1 MSEANASD
9 PLFDSPDKA
18 TGFRLERH
26 GPLAELILARPE
38 RHNAFDAELMLG
50 LLGCLDELVHEQPRP
65 HALLLRAEG
74 KHFCAG
80 ADLDWMRSQVHADFD
95 PSSFEK
101 NREDARVLARLMQT
115 LDELPFPT
123 IALVQGA
130 AYGGALGLVC
140 ACDIAL
146 AADNARFCLSEVS
159 LGLVPAVISPYVV
172 RAMGMRQ
179 ARRYMLSA
187 EPFDAIT
194 ACRLNVAHQLM
205 PATQLL
211 TEGRLLALRLC
222 RNGPRAMLE
231 TKRLLAAIEDQV
243 GQRHEEQTVETIAR
257 VRVGLEAQEG
267 MQAFFDKRPP
277 NWRPRFKDET

>member
-1 MSEANASD
+1 MSD
-9 PLFDSPDKA
+9 PFSHDIQP
-18 TGFRLERH
+18 GFRLERH
-26 GPLAELILARPE
+26 GPLAELVLSRPA
-38 RHNAFDAELMLG
+38 RHNAFDADLMLG
-50 LLGCLDELVHEQPRP
+50 LLDCLDELAHTHGQALADRP

-80 ADLDWMRSQVHADFD
+80 ADLNWMRNQAHADF
-95 PSSFEK
+95 EH

-123 IALVQGA
+123 VALVQGA

-140 ACDIAL
+140 ACDLVL
-146 AADNARFCLSEVS
+146 AADDARFCLSEVS

-179 ARRYMLSA
+179 ARALMLSA
-187 EPFDAIT
+187 EPFDAVT
-194 ACRLNVAHQLM
+194 ACRLNVAHRRC
-205 PATQLL
+205 PPDKLL
-211 TEGRLLALRLC
+211 AEGRAQALRLC
-222 RNGPRAMLE
+222 RNGPEAMKE
-231 TKRLLAAIEDQV
+231 TKRLLAAIESHSASL
-243 GQRHEEQTVETIAR
+243 HEEKTVETIAR

-267 MQAFFDKRPP
+267 MQAFFDKRSP

>member
-1 MSEANASD
+1 MSD
-9 PLFDSPDKA
+9 PLCNDPLA
-18 TGFRLERH
+18 GCRLERH
-26 GPLAELILARPE
+26 GPLVELVLARPA
-38 RHNAFDAELMLG
+38 RHNALDADLMQELLD
-50 LLGCLDELVHEQPRP
+50 CLDDLAHSHGQPLAERP
-65 HALLLRAEG
+65 HVLLLRAEG
-74 KHFCAG
+74 RHFCAG
-80 ADLDWMRSQVHADFD
+80 ADLNWMRNQLNGDFD

-101 NREDARVLARLMQT
+101 NREDARVLARLMQA

-123 IALVQGA
+123 VALVQGA
-130 AYGGALGLVC
+130 AYGGALGLLC
-140 ACDIAL
+140 ACDIVL
-146 AADNARFCLSEVS
+146 ASDDARFCLSEVS

-194 ACRLNVAHQLM
+194 ACRLHVAHQLAK
-205 PATQLL
+205 PAQLL
-211 TEGRLLALRLC
+211 AEGRALALRLC
-222 RNGPRAMLE
+222 RNGPEAMKE
-231 TKRLLAAIEDQV
+231 TKRLLAAIDEQGV
-243 GQRHEEQTVETIAR
+243 TPHEEKTVETIAR

>member
-1 MSEANASD
+1 MSD
-9 PLFDSPDKA
+9 PLCNDPLA
-18 TGFRLERH
+18 GCRLERH
-26 GPLAELILARPE
+26 GPLVELVLARPA
-38 RHNAFDAELMLG
+38 RHNALDADLMQELLD
-50 LLGCLDELVHEQPRP
+50 CLDDLAHRHGQPLAERP
-65 HALLLRAEG
+65 HVLLLRAEG
-74 KHFCAG
+74 RHFCAG
-80 ADLDWMRSQVHADFD
+80 ADLNWMRNQLNGDFD

-101 NREDARVLARLMQT
+101 NREDARVLARLMQA

-123 IALVQGA
+123 VALVQGA
-130 AYGGALGLVC
+130 AYGGALGLLC
-140 ACDIAL
+140 ACDIVL
-146 AADNARFCLSEVS
+146 ASDDARFCLSEVS

-194 ACRLNVAHQLM
+194 ACRLNVAHRICA
-205 PATQLL
+205 PEQLL
-211 TEGRLLALRLC
+211 SEGRALGMRLC
-222 RNGPRAMLE
+222 RNGPQAMKE
-231 TKRLLAAIEDQV
+231 TKRLLAAIEQQP
-243 GQRHEEQTVETIAR
+243 GHQHEEITVETIAR

>member
-1 MSEANASD
+1 MSDSLFND
-9 PLFDSPDKA
+9 PPA
-18 TGFRLERH
+18 GFRLERH
-26 GPLAELILARPE
+26 GPLAELVLSRPA
-38 RHNAFDAELMLG
+38 RHNAFDADLMLG
-50 LLGCLDELVHEQPRP
+50 LLDCLDGLAHLHGQSLAERP

-74 KHFCAG
+74 RHFCAG
-80 ADLDWMRSQVHADFD
+80 ADLNWMRNLAHADF
-95 PSSFEK
+95 EH

-123 IALVQGA
+123 LALVQGA

-140 ACDIAL
+140 ACDLVL
-146 AADNARFCLSEVS
+146 ASEDARFCLSEVS

-172 RAMGMRQ
+172 RTMGMRQ

-194 ACRLNVAHQLM
+194 ACRLNVAHQLAK
-205 PATQLL
+205 PEQLL
-211 TEGRLLALRLC
+211 AEGRALAMRLC
-222 RNGPRAMLE
+222 RNGPEAMKE
-231 TKRLLAAIEDQV
+231 TKRLLAAIESHTA
-243 GQRHEEQTVETIAR
+243 RLHEEKTVETIAR

-277 NWRPRFKDET
+277 SWRPRFKDEA

>member
-1 MSEANASD
+1 MSD
-9 PLFDSPDKA
+9 PLCNDPLA
-18 TGFRLERH
+18 GCRLERH
-26 GPLAELILARPE
+26 GPLVELVLARPA
-38 RHNAFDAELMLG
+38 RHNALDADLMQELLDCLG
-50 LLGCLDELVHEQPRP
+50 DLVHRHGQPLAERP
-65 HALLLRAEG
+65 HVLLLRAEG
-74 KHFCAG
+74 RHFCAG
-80 ADLDWMRSQVHADFD
+80 ADLNWMRNQLNGDFD

-101 NREDARVLARLMQT
+101 NREDARVLARLMQA

-123 IALVQGA
+123 VALVQGA
-130 AYGGALGLVC
+130 AYGGALGLLC
-140 ACDIAL
+140 ACDIVL
-146 AADNARFCLSEVS
+146 ASDDARFCLSEVS

-194 ACRLNVAHQLM
+194 ACRLNVAHRLCA
-205 PATQLL
+205 PEKLL
-211 TEGRLLALRLC
+211 SEGRALGMRLC
-222 RNGPRAMLE
+222 RNGPQAMKE
-231 TKRLLAAIEDQV
+231 TKRLLAAIELQP
-243 GQRHEEQTVETIAR
+243 GHQHEEITVETIAR

>member
-1 MSEANASD
+1 MSD
-9 PLFDSPDKA
+9 PLSHALQP
-18 TGFRLERH
+18 GFRLERH
-26 GPLAELILARPE
+26 GPLAELVLSRPA
-38 RHNAFDAELMLG
+38 RHNAFDADLMLG
-50 LLGCLDELVHEQPRP
+50 LLDCLDELAHTHGQALAFRP

-80 ADLDWMRSQVHADFD
+80 ADLNWMRNQAHSDF
-95 PSSFEK
+95 EH

-123 IALVQGA
+123 VALAQGA
-130 AYGGALGLVC
+130 AYGGALGLIC
-140 ACDIAL
+140 ACDLVL
-146 AADNARFCLSEVS
+146 AADDARFCLSEVS

-194 ACRLNVAHQLM
+194 ACRLNVVHRLSQ
-205 PATQLL
+205 PDQLL
-211 TEGRLLALRLC
+211 AEGRAMALRLC
-222 RNGPRAMLE
+222 RNGPQAMKE
-231 TKRLLAAIEDQV
+231 TKRLLAALEGRPGHQ
-243 GQRHEEQTVETIAR
+243 HEEQTVETIAR

-267 MQAFFDKRPP
+267 IQAFFDKRPP
-277 NWRPRFKDET
+277 TWRPRFKDEA

>member
-1 MSEANASD
+1 MSD
-9 PLFDSPDKA
+9 PLCNDPLA
-18 TGFRLERH
+18 GCRLERH
-26 GPLAELILARPE
+26 GPLVELVLARPA
-38 RHNAFDAELMLG
+38 RHNALDADLMQELLD
-50 LLGCLDELVHEQPRP
+50 CLDDLAHRHGQPLAERP
-65 HALLLRAEG
+65 HVLLLRAEG
-74 KHFCAG
+74 RHFCAG
-80 ADLDWMRSQVHADFD
+80 ADLNWMRNQLNGDFD

-101 NREDARVLARLMQT
+101 NREDARVLARLMQA

-123 IALVQGA
+123 VALVQGA
-130 AYGGALGLVC
+130 AYGGALGLLC
-140 ACDIAL
+140 ACDIVL
-146 AADNARFCLSEVS
+146 ASDDARFCLSEVS

-194 ACRLNVAHQLM
+194 ACRLNVAHRLCA
-205 PATQLL
+205 PELL
-211 TEGRLLALRLC
+211 LSEGRALGMRLC
-222 RNGPRAMLE
+222 RNGPQAMKE
-231 TKRLLAAIEDQV
+231 TKRLLAAIEHQP
-243 GQRHEEQTVETIAR
+243 GHQHEEITVETIAR

>member
-1 MSEANASD
+1 MTD
-9 PLFDSPDKA
+9 PLFDDPPASY
-18 TGFRLERH
+18 RLECH
-26 GPLAELILARPE
+26 GPLAELILARPA
-38 RHNAFDAELMLG
+38 RHNAFDAALMQG
-50 LLGCLDELVHEQPRP
+50 LLDCLHELVHRPSRP
-65 HALLLRAEG
+65 HALILRAEG

-80 ADLDWMRSQVHADFD
+80 ADLDWMRSLAHADF
-95 PSSFEK
+95 EQ
-101 NREDARVLARLMQT
+101 NREDARLLARLMQT

-123 IALVQGA
+123 LALVQGA

-140 ACDIAL
+140 ACDIAI

-187 EPFDAIT
+187 DPFDAIT
-194 ACRLNVAHQLM
+194 ACRLNVAHLM
-205 PATQLL
+205 TTPAELL
-211 TEGRLLALRLC
+211 TEGRRQALRLC
-222 RNGPRAMLE
+222 RNGLQAMKE
-231 TKRLLAAIEDQV
+231 TKRLLAELDAH
-243 GQRHEEQTVETIAR
+243 GGRHHEEHTVETIAR

-277 NWRPRFKDET
+277 SWRPRFKDEA

>member
-1 MSEANASD
+1 MSD
-9 PLFDSPDKA
+9 PLFNGA
-18 TGFRLERH
+18 QQGFRLERH
-26 GPLAELILARPE
+26 GPLAELVLSRPAC
-38 RHNAFDAELMLG
+38 HNAFDADLMLG
-50 LLGCLDELVHEQPRP
+50 LLDCLDDLAHRHGHALAERP

-74 KHFCAG
+74 RHFCAG
-80 ADLDWMRSQVHADFD
+80 ADLNWMRNLAHADF
-95 PSSFEK
+95 EH

-123 IALVQGA
+123 VALVQGA

-140 ACDIAL
+140 ACDLVL
-146 AADNARFCLSEVS
+146 ASEDARFCLSEVS

-187 EPFDAIT
+187 EPFDSIT
-194 ACRLNVAHQLM
+194 ACRLNVAHQLAR
-205 PATQLL
+205 PEQLL
-211 TEGRLLALRLC
+211 AEGRALALRLC
-222 RNGPRAMLE
+222 RNGPEAMKE
-231 TKRLLAAIEDQV
+231 TKRLLAAIESHTASL
-243 GQRHEEQTVETIAR
+243 HEEKTVETIAR

-277 NWRPRFKDET
+277 AWRPRFKDEA

>member
-1 MSEANASD
+1 MSD
-9 PLFDSPDKA
+9 PLCNDPLA
-18 TGFRLERH
+18 GCRLERH
-26 GPLAELILARPE
+26 GPLVELVLARPA
-38 RHNAFDAELMLG
+38 RHNALDADLMQELID
-50 LLGCLDELVHEQPRP
+50 CLDDLAHRHGQPLAERP
-65 HALLLRAEG
+65 HVLLLRAEG
-74 KHFCAG
+74 RHFCAG
-80 ADLDWMRSQVHADFD
+80 ADLNWMRNQLNGDFD

-101 NREDARVLARLMQT
+101 NREDARVLARLMQA

-123 IALVQGA
+123 VALVQGA
-130 AYGGALGLVC
+130 AYGGALGLLC
-140 ACDIAL
+140 ACDIVL
-146 AADNARFCLSEVS
+146 ASDDARFCLSEVS

-194 ACRLNVAHQLM
+194 ACRLNVAHRLCA
-205 PATQLL
+205 PEKLL
-211 TEGRLLALRLC
+211 SEGRALSMRLC
-222 RNGPRAMLE
+222 RNGPQAMKE
-231 TKRLLAAIEDQV
+231 TKRLLAAIEHQP
-243 GQRHEEQTVETIAR
+243 GHQHEEITVETIAR

>member
-1 MSEANASD
+1 MSD
-9 PLFDSPDKA
+9 PLFSDPLA
-18 TGFRLERH
+18 GFRLERH

-38 RHNAFDAELMLG
+38 RHNALDANLMQG
-50 LLGCLDELVHEQPRP
+50 LLDGLEELVQGHAGAGRP

-74 KHFCAG
+74 THFCAG
-80 ADLDWMRSQVHADFD
+80 ADLNWMRSQAHADFD

-123 IALVQGA
+123 LALVQGA
-130 AYGGALGLVC
+130 AYGGALGLIC
-140 ACDIAL
+140 ACDIVL

-172 RAMGMRQ
+172 RTMGMRQ

-194 ACRLNVAHQLM
+194 ACRLNVAHLM
-205 PATQLL
+205 TSPTELL

-222 RNGPRAMLE
+222 RNGPAAMKE
-231 TKRLLAAIEDQV
+231 TKRLLAAIE
-243 GQRHEEQTVETIAR
+243 GQPVHQCEEKTVDTIAR

-277 NWRPRFKDET
+277 GWRPRFKDEA

>member
-1 MSEANASD
+1 MSD
-9 PLFDSPDKA
+9 PLSHALQP
-18 TGFRLERH
+18 GFRLERH
-26 GPLAELILARPE
+26 GPLAELVLDRPA
-38 RHNAFDAELMLG
+38 RHNAFDADLMLG
-50 LLGCLDELVHEQPRP
+50 LLDCLDELAHTHGQALADRP

-80 ADLDWMRSQVHADFD
+80 ADLNWMRNLAHADF
-95 PSSFEK
+95 EH

-123 IALVQGA
+123 VALVQGA
-130 AYGGALGLVC
+130 AYGGALGIVC
-140 ACDIAL
+140 ACDIVL
-146 AADNARFCLSEVS
+146 ASENARFCLSEVT

-194 ACRLNVAHQLM
+194 ACRLNVVHRLSQ
-205 PATQLL
+205 PDQLL
-211 TEGRLLALRLC
+211 AEGRAMALRLC
-222 RNGPRAMLE
+222 RNGPQAMKE
-231 TKRLLAAIEDQV
+231 TKRLLAALEGRPGHQ
-243 GQRHEEQTVETIAR
+243 HEEQTVETIAR

-267 MQAFFDKRPP
+267 IQAFFDKRPP
-277 NWRPRFKDET
+277 TWRPRFKDEA